1 MYFSKTGTTE
11 RIANEIKDI
20 TGSDIVKIETVT
32 PYPEDYNETV
42 DIAQKEKA
50 EKARPEIKTTVDNL
64 DEYDTIYIG
73 YPIWWG
79 TMPMAMFTFI
89 ENNNLDGKTI
99 IPFSTH
105 KGSGLGSSVS
115 DLKTALPNST
125 IKDGLA
131 CNSSTTTAQIKNW
144 IENSEK

>member
-1 MYFSKTGTTE
+1 MKIVLQRVSKASVSVE
-11 RIANEIKDI
+11 DKI
-20 TGSDIVKIETVT
+20 TGKIENG
-32 PYPEDYNETV
+32 YLALLGISDN
-42 DIAQKEKA
+42 DDKEKA

-115 DLKTALPNST
+115 DLKTALHNST

>member
-1 MYFSKTGTTE
+1 
-11 RIANEIKDI
+11 
-20 TGSDIVKIETVT
+20 
-32 PYPEDYNETV
+32 
-42 DIAQKEKA
+42 
-50 EKARPEIKTTVDNL
+50 
-64 DEYDTIYIG
+64 
-73 YPIWWG
+73 
-79 TMPMAMFTFI
+79 MPMAMFTFI

>member
-1 MYFSKTGTTE
+1 
-11 RIANEIKDI
+11 
-20 TGSDIVKIETVT
+20 
-32 PYPEDYNETV
+32 
-42 DIAQKEKA
+42 
-50 EKARPEIKTTVDNL
+50 
-64 DEYDTIYIG
+64 
-73 YPIWWG
+73 
-79 TMPMAMFTFI
+79 MAVFTFI

-105 KGSGLGSSVS
+105 KGSGLGSSIS

-144 IENSEK
+144 IENSKKCALFSVPSVCQVHPAVLHNAQSAFAVLLYIPAAVQSLHFVFQAVLSAARYTHLSV